1 MGLDTLKVP
10 RKLHS
15 LNRERLVK
23 GLQEIENTKGSM
35 VVLQGGESET
45 LHSSDKEITFRQ
57 VYFIFMTFSNR
68 NAMFKSI

>member
-23 GLQEIENTKGSM
+23 ELQKVEGTKGSM

-45 LHSSDKEITFRQ
+45 LYSSDKEITFRQ
-57 VYFIFMTFSNR
+57 VNYLF
-68 NAMFKSI
+68 

>member
-1 MGLDTLKVP
+1 MGFDTLKVP

-15 LNRERLVK
+15 LNRDRLVK
-23 GLQEIENTKGSM
+23 ALQEVENTKGSI

-57 VYFIFMTFSNR
+57 VYYYYFFCNF
-68 NAMFKSI
+68 